1 MSCPEIGLQKQTVFD
16 MEHKTKR
23 VKRYTQRFKQELIS
37 EISAGLLSKSEAS
50 IKYGVSWMSIDRWC
64 HSFGVPSGIEQ
75 IDLLLG
81 SMKSKDQKPEP
92 PLPQDVESLH
102 QRLRELEVKLRAS
115 EMRAYAAELIIEIA
129 EKDLGLDI
137 RKKSGTKQSR
147 K

>member
-1 MSCPEIGLQKQTVFD
+1 

-37 EISAGLLSKSEAS
+37 EISSGLLSTLEAS
-50 IKYGVSWMSIDRWC
+50 KKYGVGRTSIVRWC
-64 HSFGVPSGIEQ
+64 RAGGVRSGIEQ
-75 IDLLLG
+75 IDLLLE
-81 SMKSKDQKPEP
+81 SMESKEQKPDL
-92 PLPQDVESLH
+92 PLPEDIEGLKQH
-102 QRLRELEVKLRAS
+102 LRELEVRLRTA
-115 EMRAYAAELIIEIA
+115 EMRAHAAELIIDIA

>member
-1 MSCPEIGLQKQTVFD
+1 

-37 EISAGLLSKSEAS
+37 EISAGLLSRLAAS
-50 IKYGVSWMSIDRWC
+50 KKYGVGRTSIVRWC
-64 HSFGVPSGIEQ
+64 RSCGVPSGIEQ

-81 SMKSKDQKPEP
+81 SMESKEQKSEL
-92 PLPQDVESLH
+92 PLPQDVEGLKH
-102 QRLRELEVKLRAS
+102 RLRELEVRLKAA
-115 EMRAYAAELIIEIA
+115 EMRAHAAELIIDIA

-137 RKKSGTKQSR
+137 RKKSGTKQSL

>member
-1 MSCPEIGLQKQTVFD
+1 

-37 EISAGLLSKSEAS
+37 EILSGALSRREAR
-50 IKYGVSWMSIDRWC
+50 IKYGVSWMSIARWC
-64 HSFGVPSGIEQ
+64 HSFGVVSGVEK

-81 SMKSKDQKPEP
+81 SMESKDQKPDL
-92 PLPQDVESLH
+92 PLPEDVEGLK
-102 QRLRELEVKLRAS
+102 QRLREMEVRLRAA
-115 EMRAYAAELIIEIA
+115 EMRAQAAEFIIDIA